1 MKKKSSDFLTKGLL
15 LALILMVIDLIGG
28 FAHLRFETWFKW
40 IGTIVEVVVLIVFC
54 IQFGKQKTD
63 GVSFGN
69 VFGYGFKVSLVLAV
83 LIMIY
88 SLISVFL
95 IFPEYVDQLLQQTR
109 AGMEAKGNMSEAQI
123 DQGIAMTKKFM
134 TPVPLAIFAF
144 LGTLIVGIIGSL
156 LGAAFT
162 KKSEA
167 TPTIFKDNPPA

>member
-1 MKKKSSDFLTKGLL
+1 MKKKSSDFFTKGLL
-15 LALILMVIDLIGG
+15 LALVLMVIDLIGG

-40 IGTIVEVVVLIVFC
+40 ISTIVLVVVLIIFC

-69 VFGYGFKVSLVLAV
+69 VFGYGFRVSLVVSV
-83 LIMIY
+83 LIMVY

-95 IFPEYVDQLLQQTR
+95 IFPEYADQVLAQTR
-109 AGMEAKGNMSEAQI
+109 TTMEGKGNMSEDQI
-123 DQGIAMTKKFM
+123 DGAVAMTKKFLS
-134 TPVPLAIFAF
+134 PVWIAVFSFI
-144 LGTLIVGIIGSL
+144 GTLLVGIIGSL

-167 TPTIFKDNPPA
+167 VPGIFQDNPPK

>member
-40 IGTIVEVVVLIVFC
+40 IGTIVLVIVLIVFC

-69 VFGYGFKVSLVLAV
+69 VFGYGFRISLVVAV

-88 SLISVFL
+88 SLISVYL
-95 IFPEYVDQLLQQTR
+95 IFPEYVDQVIAQSR
-109 AGMEAKGNMSEAQI
+109 ATLEAKGNMSEDQI
-123 DQGIAMTKKFM
+123 DQGVAMTRKFM
-134 TPVPLAIFAF
+134 TPVPVAIFSF
-144 LGTLIVGIIGSL
+144 LGTLIVGIIGAL

-167 TPTIFKDNPPA
+167 TPAIFQDNPPS